1 VDASL
6 TRKYGGT
13 GLGLAISK
21 KLVELMG
28 GTIWVESEPGIGST
42 FLFTILAQIA
52 LPKQSIRTTEPP
64 HQDSLKA
71 DHLDHLRLL
80 LAEDNLVNQ
89 KVALMMLKKL
99 GIKADVAANGLEVLE
114 ALERQPYDIVLMD
127 VQMPEMD
134 GFEATRAIRERRPNG
149 RPYI

>member
-1 VDASL
+1 
-6 TRKYGGT
+6 
-13 GLGLAISK
+13 
-21 KLVELMG
+21 
-28 GTIWVESEPGIGST
+28 
-42 FLFTILAQIA
+42 
-52 LPKQSIRTTEPP
+52 
-64 HQDSLKA
+64 
-71 DHLDHLRLL
+71 

-149 RPYI
+149 RPYIIALTAHCLEGDRERCLSAGMDDYISKPMRIEELAKALCRYPSLLDEKS